1 MIIFI
6 SSFGFLLIIFTLV
19 IIGLGIVNGFTS
31 VFEWLSV
38 HETGFMIGVLI
49 VSIIASVIYTR
60 FLNID
65 DDHRGSAGIIGYIN
79 RILLIPPAIVASVE
93 IMVSILSDFSDW
105 SLLAILF
112 LGTLLVL
119 VTTLISILILGF
131 VYFVVIRG
139 SEMIYLF
146 TGKIG
151 LIIYTVV
158 LAAIEFY
165 FLYRWQ
171 IFWVFID
178 M

>member
-65 DDHRGSAGIIGYIN
+65 DDQRGSAGIIGYIN

-139 SEMIYLF
+139 SEMIYLL